1 MLIRVSKSVIKK
13 NLIRFASTE
22 ASRFPLEW
30 SYIHCPSNRH
40 LENKTVG
47 QILDSSALKYP
58 SREALVS
65 VHQGVKK
72 TFEEVREDV
81 VRLSAG
87 FSALGLRP
95 GDRIGIW
102 GPNSYQW
109 YLTQFAAMRA
119 GLVLVNINPAY
130 QPQEL
135 LYCLNKVGV
144 KAVVAAESF
153 KTQNYY
159 EMLEEIAPEISASEA
174 GKIASK
180 SVPKLKNVIMIS
192 EKQFQGAFT
201 FDSVANFG
209 GGSDFQ
215 RIEELQAVIQP
226 DDPCNIQF
234 TSGTTGSPKGA
245 TLSHHNIVNN
255 ARFIGYRMEYDKK
268 VPRLL
273 LTE

>member
-1 MLIRVSKSVIKK
+1 
-13 NLIRFASTE
+13 
-22 ASRFPLEW
+22 
-30 SYIHCPSNRH
+30 
-40 LENKTVG
+40 
-47 QILDSSALKYP
+47 
-58 SREALVS
+58 
-65 VHQGVKK
+65 
-72 TFEEVREDV
+72 
-81 VRLSAG
+81 
-87 FSALGLRP
+87 
-95 GDRIGIW
+95 
-102 GPNSYQW
+102 
-109 YLTQFAAMRA
+109 MRA